1 VTPRVLS
8 QRASFWVA
16 ASVAAIAL
24 WTSAAPSVTYPLY
37 AREWGL
43 TPTVTTTIFAV
54 YPIVLVL
61 ALAIFGNISDYI
73 GRRGAIVLGLTASLI
88 GVLLFAI
95 APNVVWVFIG
105 RGFMGLGVALSLSP
119 ATAAMVELSAPE
131 KRKRASAITTASTA
145 AGLGLATLLGG
156 FLIEYAPFPTHL
168 NFWVLSVVILGV
180 LAAAWFL
187 PRHSAA
193 EARGR
198 WRPRVVTI
206 PVGTRSYFALGAV
219 AVITAYLLGVVV
231 LSLGANIAQDL
242 IGSTNALV
250 NGSIMSLNA
259 VAIGIAAI
267 VVRNLRPAT
276 MILGGGIAAFVGMA
290 TLVLSSVEHSIP
302 LFLAAAIVTGIGYS
316 LLFAGGLG
324 VVSASAPAHHR
335 AGTLSAV
342 YLIAY
347 FFQGVSAIFLGSV
360 ATASGLEFAVE
371 IGASIIGL
379 FSVAAVVLALFLR
392 RPASAGATAT
402 T

>member
-1 VTPRVLS
+1 VKTRVLS

-16 ASVAAIAL
+16 AAVAAIAL

-37 AREWGL
+37 ASEWGL
-43 TPTVTTTIFAV
+43 TPAVTTTIFAV
-54 YPIVLVL
+54 YPIVLVV
-61 ALAIFGNISDYI
+61 ALAIFGNIADYI
-73 GRRGAIVLGLTASLI
+73 GRRAAMMMGLTASLI
-88 GVLLFAI
+88 GVLLFAV
-95 APNVVWVFIG
+95 APTVGWVFIG

-119 ATAAMVELSAPE
+119 ATAAMVELSPPD

-145 AGLGLATLLGG
+145 AGLAIATLLGG
-156 FLIEYAPFPTHL
+156 ALIQYAPFPTHL
-168 NFWVLSVVILGV
+168 NFWVLTAVILGV
-180 LAAAWFL
+180 LITAWFL
-187 PRHSAA
+187 PRHTSA

-206 PVGTRSYFALGAV
+206 PVGTRCYFVLGATSV
-219 AVITAYLLGVVV
+219 TTAYLVGVVV

-242 IGSTNALV
+242 IGSSNALV
-250 NGSIMSLNA
+250 NGAIISLNA

-276 MILGGGIAAFVGMA
+276 MVLGGGAAAFLGMA
-290 TLVLSSVEHSIP
+290 TLVLSSVEHSIT

-342 YLIAY
+342 YLVSY
-347 FFQGVSAIFLGSV
+347 FFQGASAIFLGSV
-360 ATASGLEFAVE
+360 ATRSGLEFAIEVGAGVIAAFS
-371 IGASIIGL
+371 IGAI
-379 FSVAAVVLALFLR
+379 VLAATVG
-392 RPASAGATAT
+392 RPTAPAVEPAT
-402 T
+402 